1 MAAPHVAGAAAL
13 LLSREPNLSPSQ
25 VRQRLIDTASP
36 LASLK
41 NRTVSGGML
50 DIHAALLAAPQ
61 EQLRLEVT
69 YLPDQPVQG
78 EPLII
83 SARVGAGQPVL
94 GATVKAKLTNL
105 QTITL
110 LDNGFGA
117 DEKANDGIYT
127 SSVST
132 PMRSSIDLVATA
144 AHPNYQ
150 GTSRN
155 LPIKTMKRPAN
166 DSFARA
172 LPLSTL
178 STSTKGNNSGASVE
192 NTEPLFEQG
201 VTSTLW
207 YSWRPP
213 NDGEAKLTTHGSSF
227 DTTLAV
233 YIGTTLQNLK
243 ETASNDDSKDKQFTS
258 EVSFTAFAEQLYYI
272 QVGGIRGGN
281 GDFTLNHPRLPPE
294 KFRPSSRKDFSSQNQ
309 IQSTRYYPCRRA
321 KLRPSGFS
329 GRHCTFLL

>member
-1 MAAPHVAGAAAL
+1 
-13 LLSREPNLSPSQ
+13 
-25 VRQRLIDTASP
+25 
-36 LASLK
+36 
-41 NRTVSGGML
+41 ML

-281 GDFTLNHPRLPPE
+281 GDFTLNHPAPTRKVPPPPPVKIFPPKIKSNPQDITRVE
-294 KFRPSSRKDFSSQNQ
+294 G
-309 IQSTRYYPCRRA
+309 QSLDLLVSVKALHLSPIN
-321 KLRPSGFS
+321 GFS
-329 GRHCTFLL
+329 TDRQLLEQIRHPMQFQSYPLKIPVSTASW